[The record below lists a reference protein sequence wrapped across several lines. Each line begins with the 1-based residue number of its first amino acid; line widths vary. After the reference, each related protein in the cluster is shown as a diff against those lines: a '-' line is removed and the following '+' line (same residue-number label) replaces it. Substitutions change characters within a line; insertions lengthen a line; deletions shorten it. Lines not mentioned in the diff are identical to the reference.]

1 MRSLTF
7 PTARDIR
14 RGTACL
20 AAARHSRRTRGCAR
34 LSVTYDVRLGRCG
47 RCRGGA
53 AGDTAYENAVSDSF
67 SDTFADPSV
76 IRGRDGWWYAYA
88 TSDPLR
94 AGDAPGAM
102 HMARTRDWSSW
113 EYLGTVFDGVNRP
126 SWATPTAGL
135 WAPDIRYVAG
145 RYVLYFTV
153 TDTTLNPGDDS
164 AIGVATAPSPA
175 GPVDRDRCSCRAA
188 PARPAVASS
197 GPSTRRAS
205 PTSTASAT
213 STSAATSAVSGSR
226 ASRPTA

>member
-1 MRSLTF
+1 MSHPTRST
-7 PTARDIR
+7 
-14 RGTACL
+14 
-20 AAARHSRRTRGCAR
+20 HSRRTRQALRRGTVA
-34 LSVTYDVRLGRCG
+34 LTTVVTVAGLTAAAPALAGRMPSAPTTSAG
-47 RCRGGA
+47 ALGA
-53 AGDTAYENAVSDSF
+53 AAAPAPYDNAVSDSF

-102 HMARTRDWSSW
+102 HMARTKDWSSW
-113 EYLGTVFDGVNRP
+113 EYLGTVFDSGNRP

-153 TDTTLNPGDDS
+153 TDTTLDPGDDS
-164 AIGVATAPSPA
+164 AIGVATAPSPPGRGRRRVRPRCPRA
-175 GPVDRDRCSCRAA
+175 PPVVA
-188 PARPAVASS
+188 ASS
-197 GPSTRRAS
+197 GPSTRQGS

-213 STSAATSAVSGSR
+213 STSAATSVACG
-226 ASRPTA
+226 